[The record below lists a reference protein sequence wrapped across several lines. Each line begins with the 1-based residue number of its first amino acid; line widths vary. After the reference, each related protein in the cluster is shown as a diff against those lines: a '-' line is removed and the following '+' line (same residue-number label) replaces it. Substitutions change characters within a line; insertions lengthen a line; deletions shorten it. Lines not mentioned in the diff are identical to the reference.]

1 MPRYFFDVRADEMV
15 ETDAVG
21 ADLACVE
28 AVEDEL
34 TRGVAEILRGAAPH
48 GAPRSFEVAVRDA
61 AGRPVVRASLSIER
75 LA

>member
-1 MPRYFFDVRADEMV
+1 MPRYFFDVRADELT
-15 ETDAVG
+15 ETDGVG
-21 ADLACVE
+21 ADLACLD
-28 AVEDEL
+28 AVEHEV
-34 TRGVAEILRGAAPH
+34 TRGVAEILRGAVPH